1 MIRLAIPEIRHQ
13 EVGAQMAPKN
23 WITEYQINHKELL
36 FSLQIVFASFSALIA
51 VPILTGLDP
60 NVALFTAGAGTLIFH
75 FATKR
80 AIPVFMASSF
90 AFTAPIMLATKTW
103 GIPAALGAIA
113 VAGLVYMGIGGIIRW
128 KGRKIIQRLFP
139 PIVVGP
145 VIMLLGLMLVPVAV
159 SMALG
164 KANPAQLI
172 PEKSAMLIA
181 LTSLAISGSVFLFA
195 RGTLKLIPVLCGLA
209 AGYLVSIPFGIIDF
223 SIVSGAPWLAFP
235 GFRFP
240 EFKIGAIVYVVPAVI
255 MPIIAHFGDVLAIG
269 EVTETDYLKEPGIH
283 RTLISNGIATTFAAG
298 IGGPPACI
306 SAEAIAMVAVLKKFE
321 PKLMVWAALIAMLL
335 AFFAKLGALL
345 QTIPSP
351 AIGGV
356 LIILFGSLV
365 VVGINCLKNSRL
377 ELMDLRNLLIVAL
390 ILVFGIGGIT
400 FSAGA
405 FTLKGVALALI
416 VGVILNLILPHKT
429 APK

>member
-1 MIRLAIPEIRHQ
+1 
-13 EVGAQMAPKN
+13 MAPKN
-23 WITEYQINHKELL
+23 WISEYQINHKEIL
-36 FSLQIVFASFSALIA
+36 FSLQILLVSFSALIA

-60 NVALFTAGAGTLIFH
+60 NVALFAAGAGTLIFH

-80 AIPVFMASSF
+80 VIPVFMASSF
-90 AFTAPIMLATKTW
+90 AFTAPIILATKTW
-103 GIPAALGAIA
+103 GVAAALGAIA
-113 VAGLVYMGIGGIIRW
+113 VAGLVYMAIGGIIQW
-128 KGRKIIQRLFP
+128 KGRKIIERLFP
-139 PIVVGP
+139 PLVVGP
-145 VIMLLGLMLVPVAV
+145 VIMLMGLMLVPVAV

-164 KANPAQLI
+164 KANPNQLI
-172 PEKSAMLIA
+172 PEKNAMLIS
-181 LTSLAISGSVFLFA
+181 LTSLAICGLVFLFT

-223 SIVSGAPWLAFP
+223 SIVSGAPWIAFP
-235 GFRFP
+235 GFKIP
-240 EFKIGAIVYVVPAVI
+240 EFKIDAIVYVVPAVI
-255 MPIIAHFGDVLAIG
+255 VPIITHFGDVLAIG
-269 EVTETDYLKEPGIH
+269 EVTETDYLKEPGVH
-283 RTLISNGIATTFAAG
+283 RTLIGNGIATTFAAG
-298 IGGPPACI
+298 VGGPPACI
-306 SAEAIAMVAVLKKFE
+306 YAEATALVSVLKKSE
-321 PKLMVWAALIAMLL
+321 PKLMVWAALMSMLL

-351 AIGGV
+351 AVGGV

-365 VVGINCLKNSRL
+365 VVGINCLKKSQM
-377 ELMDLRNLLIVAL
+377 ELMHLRNLLIVAL

-429 APK
+429 TPE